1 MADISALGN
10 LNTEETLDTSTYAA
24 ASSGFQLP
32 RKGRYTVT
40 APEIADTAFGKSASG
55 SLTAQVDP
63 IIVDSGLQI
72 RFTRVS
78 AKTFPRGKGKA
89 SQMGDYLK
97 AMLGSDITV
106 PGDPQELATLVQQ
119 TSGRTCDVLID
130 WRVYNKNTGLAI
142 EGMDNFPK
150 DADGNPI
157 PYVTDPKDINPETGE
172 PRRLRAN
179 LNVVKWLPSNA

>member
-1 MADISALGN
+1 MADISALGT
-10 LNTEETLDTSTYAA
+10 LNTEETLDETIYAP

-32 RKGRYTVT
+32 RKGRYTVK
-40 APEIADTAFGKSASG
+40 APEITDTAFGKSGSN

-63 IIVDSGLQI
+63 ILVDSGFQI

-89 SQMGDYLK
+89 SQMGDYLR
-97 AMLGSDITV
+97 AMLGDIPI
-106 PGDPQELATLVQQ
+106 PGDPQELASLVQQ

-130 WRVYNKNTGLAI
+130 WRVYNKATGLTV

-150 DADGNPI
+150 DENGNPI
-157 PYVTDPKDINPETGE
+157 PYVIDPKDINPETGE
-172 PRRLRAN
+172 PKRLRAN
-179 LNVVKWLPSNA
+179 LHVVKWLPTGA